1 RLREANDLAEVSGAR
16 THPDREER
24 LARMVGIVLRARGAG
39 GVEEMI
45 EAALTEVRGALS
57 FDRVLFLQVDLE
69 EERLH
74 GKYLFDDTRIDV
86 DVHDITLPLNPDGLI
101 GAALRDGSAQR
112 VDNWATDGELLRY
125 LGVVEVAAAPIV
137 VNQRPLGIVCAD
149 YFFLNREITDED
161 VALLGILGT
170 DLGLAVENLA
180 LGRQAAKL
188 RALAAMDELTGVNNR
203 RNLMKLLQ
211 KEIDRAKRYGSPLSA
226 VMVDI
231 DHFKKFNDTYGH
243 QAGDTILTE
252 VAQLITAAS
261 RDIDII
267 GRYGGEEFLVIL
279 PETHVDQAIVYAER
293 LRAGV
298 EHFGK
303 QSQKAFPRCPLTI
316 SVGVTA
322 LTRERD
328 GIEQVVR
335 RVDHALYAAKERG
348 RNRVC
353 VD

>member
-1 RLREANDLAEVSGAR
+1 
-16 THPDREER
+16 
-24 LARMVGIVLRARGAG
+24 
-39 GVEEMI
+39 
-45 EAALTEVRGALS
+45 
-57 FDRVLFLQVDLE
+57 
-69 EERLH
+69 
-74 GKYLFDDTRIDV
+74 
-86 DVHDITLPLNPDGLI
+86 
-101 GAALRDGSAQR
+101 
-112 VDNWATDGELLRY
+112 
-125 LGVVEVAAAPIV
+125 
-137 VNQRPLGIVCAD
+137 
-149 YFFLNREITDED
+149 
-161 VALLGILGT
+161 
-170 DLGLAVENLA
+170 

-335 RVDHALYAAKERG
+335 RVDHALYAATERG